1 MSYVA
6 ELKQILFFE
15 SIVSQ
20 IIVSSF
26 LGIFLIFSHGYFF
39 RYLFN
44 KNTIF
49 LSLMLPATILVV
61 VTVIK
66 TNIFLALGMVGA
78 LSIVR
83 YRTPVKSQYELAILF
98 ALISIGIIVG
108 VNSVYG
114 ILLTLFLSSIPL
126 IYFISINYFPI
137 LKKIDYDSMS
147 EERISVSMITKY
159 DNSDDAFNKPIK
171 GFLVRKDS
179 DIENKEISFLF
190 SFEDINSALEFE
202 KNVKKRKTLKSISIS
217 KWLLH

>member
-114 ILLTLFLSSIPL
+114 ILLTLFLSLIPL

-137 LKKIDYDSMS
+137 LKKIDYDSLS
-147 EERISVSMITKY
+147 EERISVSIITKY
-159 DNSDDAFNKPIK
+159 DNSEDDYDKPIK

-190 SFEDINSALEFE
+190 SFEDIKSALEFE

-217 KWLLH
+217 K

>member
-126 IYFISINYFPI
+126 IYFISINFFPI
-137 LKKIDYDSMS
+137 LKKIDYDSMY
-147 EERISVSMITKY
+147 E
-159 DNSDDAFNKPIK
+159 
-171 GFLVRKDS
+171 
-179 DIENKEISFLF
+179 
-190 SFEDINSALEFE
+190 
-202 KNVKKRKTLKSISIS
+202 
-217 KWLLH
+217 

>member
-137 LKKIDYDSMS
+137 LKKIDFDSMS

-159 DNSDDAFNKPIK
+159 DNSDDAYDKLIK
-171 GFLVRKDS
+171 GFLVRKVQ
-179 DIENKEISFLF
+179 I
-190 SFEDINSALEFE
+190 
-202 KNVKKRKTLKSISIS
+202 
-217 KWLLH
+217 

>member
-20 IIVSSF
+20 IIISSL

-126 IYFISINYFPI
+126 MYFILINYFPI
-137 LKKIDYDSMS
+137 LKKIDYDSLS
-147 EERISVSMITKY
+147 EERISVSIITKY
-159 DNSDDAFNKPIK
+159 DNSEDDYDKPIK

-190 SFEDINSALEFE
+190 SFEDIKSALEFE

-217 KWLLH
+217 KWILH

>member
-126 IYFISINYFPI
+126 MYFILINYFPI
-137 LKKIDYDSMS
+137 LKKIDYDSLS

-159 DNSDDAFNKPIK
+159 DNSDDTFNKPIK

-190 SFEDINSALEFE
+190 SFEDIKSALEFE

-217 KWLLH
+217 K

>member
-15 SIVSQ
+15 SIISQ

-114 ILLTLFLSSIPL
+114 ILLTLFLSLIPL

-137 LKKIDYDSMS
+137 LKKIDFDSMS

-159 DNSDDAFNKPIK
+159 DNSDDAYDKLIK

-190 SFEDINSALEFE
+190 SFEDIKSALEFE

-217 KWLLH
+217 K

>member
-1 MSYVA
+1 MNYIA
-6 ELKQILFFE
+6 ELKQILLFE

-114 ILLTLFLSSIPL
+114 ILLTFFLSLIPL
-126 IYFISINYFPI
+126 IYFISVNYFPI
-137 LKKIDYDSMS
+137 LKKIDYDSIS
-147 EERISVSMITKY
+147 EERISLSMITKY
-159 DNSDDAFNKPIK
+159 DNSDHEFDKPIK
-171 GFLVRKDS
+171 GFLIRKDT
-179 DIENKEISFLF
+179 DIENKETSFLY
-190 SFEDINSALEFE
+190 SFEDIKSALEFE
-202 KNVKKRKTLKSISIS
+202 KNIKKSKTLKNISIS
-217 KWLLH
+217 K

>member
-1 MSYVA
+1 
-6 ELKQILFFE
+6 
-15 SIVSQ
+15 
-20 IIVSSF
+20 
-26 LGIFLIFSHGYFF
+26 
-39 RYLFN
+39 
-44 KNTIF
+44 
-49 LSLMLPATILVV
+49 MLPATILVV

-126 IYFISINYFPI
+126 MYFISTNYFPI
-137 LKKIDYDSMS
+137 LKKIDYDSLS
-147 EERISVSMITKY
+147 EERISVSIITKY
-159 DNSDDAFNKPIK
+159 DNSEDDYEKPIK
-171 GFLVRKDS
+171 GFLIRKDS

-190 SFEDINSALEFE
+190 SFEDIKSALEFE

-217 KWLLH
+217 K